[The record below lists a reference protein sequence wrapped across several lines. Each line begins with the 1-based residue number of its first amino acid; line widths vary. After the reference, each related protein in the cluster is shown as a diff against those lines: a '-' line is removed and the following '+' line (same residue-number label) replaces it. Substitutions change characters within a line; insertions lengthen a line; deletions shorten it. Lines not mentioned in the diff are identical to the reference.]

1 MGIKYFSLI
10 LFISTLLIITCDSET
25 DTVTGATWTPDY
37 TEETTLAVEAL
48 KVTRGKLV
56 NTIKTSGLVQ
66 GINEAYVIAEAQ
78 GIIKSIDFE
87 LGGLVK
93 KGRILVKL
101 EATVP
106 EITLQEAKKQYDSAL
121 LNFEAV
127 EELYKT
133 GGSSQ
138 ADYIRA
144 QADYNRALA
153 LYENAVK
160 TLAAHNIK
168 APITGYIAQKD
179 KEITIGNLLMINQVV
194 TRIID
199 ASAFKIEVGVG
210 EGQVSLIDQGAG
222 VNVMIKSACG
232 DEIIPGE
239 VKAVA
244 SGSDPATGAYKVLI
258 TFSGVCSGDIKSGMA
273 AEVSIETKEQE
284 EAIIIPTFAL
294 VTRQEKEYVF
304 IAEQQRALAKEV
316 VLGRSLGQR
325 VIVKEGIKEGDL
337 IITSALSRLKPGILV
352 KSTVIGDSG
361 SWQ

>member
-1 MGIKYFSLI
+1 MSMKCFSLI
-10 LFISTLLIITCDSET
+10 LFIFSLLIITCDSGT

-37 TEETTLAVEAL
+37 TEETALAVEAL
-48 KVTRGKLV
+48 KVTRGRLV
-56 NTIKTSGLVQ
+56 DTIKTSGLVQ
-66 GINEAYVIAEAQ
+66 GVNEAYVIAQAQ

-87 LGGLVK
+87 LGSLVK
-93 KGRILVKL
+93 KGQLLVRL

-121 LNFEAV
+121 LNFDAV

-138 ADYIRA
+138 ADYIKT

-153 LYENAVK
+153 LYENAAK

-168 APITGYIAQKD
+168 APITGYIAQKE
-179 KEITIGNLLMINQVV
+179 KELSIGNLMKINQEV

-199 ASAFKIEVGVG
+199 TSAFKIEVGVG
-210 EGQVSLIDQGAG
+210 EGQVSLIAEGAE
-222 VNVMIKSACG
+222 VDVMIKSACG
-232 DEIIPGE
+232 DEIIPGV

-258 TFSGVCSGDIKSGMA
+258 IFSSACSDDIKSGMA
-273 AEVSIETKEQE
+273 AEVSIQTNEQE
-284 EAIIIPTFAL
+284 EALIIPAFTL
-294 VTRQEKEYVF
+294 VSRQGKEYVF
-304 IAEQQRALAKEV
+304 VVEQQRAEAREL

-325 VIVKEGIKEGDL
+325 VIIKQGIKQGDT
-337 IITSALSRLKPGILV
+337 IIVTALSQLKPGVLV
-352 KSTVIGDSG
+352 ESTVIGDSDN
-361 SWQ
+361 WQ